1 MPIDDAIRFI
11 FTQACCDFR
20 RAKMEGDDDQADL
33 YLNVTNALEAAYP
46 VAVDALKK

>member
-1 MPIDDAIRFI
+1 MPTDDAIRLV

-20 RAKMEGDDDQADL
+20 RAKMENDEDQADL

-46 VAVDALKK
+46 AAVDALKN